1 MPTTNWKTGQG
12 VTEGCLSSELLL
24 ESSDVQTLP
33 SGLEVPDW
41 MAAFGLCLAYK
52 DFPISAY
59 LQR

>member
-1 MPTTNWKTGQG
+1 M
-12 VTEGCLSSELLL
+12 TEGCLSSELLL